1 MKLDKDSFLM
11 NMNMVELDGKKVLV
25 RPSQAE
31 STKGKDVIIREEW
44 PPSMIKPKSL
54 KAGQWPKNEGGG
66 GGSSSNTQRPPLTF
80 SWPSIMKVGPA
91 SRVMKIGS
99 FGIPNRTVRFPWV
112 KPAHLQPRAHPANDL
127 RLCHGETQKVGIII
141 NKIISRC
148 LTSRLGHQCLGCG
161 DLGR

>member
-66 GGSSSNTQRPPLTF
+66 RTGIKGHENWIIRNTKPDSPVSLGQASTSTAGSSS
-80 SWPSIMKVGPA
+80 SK
-91 SRVMKIGS
+91 
-99 FGIPNRTVRFPWV
+99 
-112 KPAHLQPRAHPANDL
+112 
-127 RLCHGETQKVGIII
+127 
-141 NKIISRC
+141 
-148 LTSRLGHQCLGCG
+148 
-161 DLGR
+161 